1 MGILA
6 SPPFSLRPWPTWI
19 PPFLGFYTFFQARG
33 CRFLKRVRR
42 AGAFCERLVGVGAG
56 DRGREGHSKGD
67 ADPESWPSCR
77 AMRVGSMFDDN
88 GESMG
93 FQLVNNVVKRPKV
106 DVMNVTGIGRKRE
119 D

>member
-1 MGILA
+1 
-6 SPPFSLRPWPTWI
+6 
-19 PPFLGFYTFFQARG
+19 
-33 CRFLKRVRR
+33 
-42 AGAFCERLVGVGAG
+42 
-56 DRGREGHSKGD
+56 
-67 ADPESWPSCR
+67 
-77 AMRVGSMFDDN
+77 MFDDN